1 MNNKT
6 NKNKGLGRG
15 LSSLIADVSGLAD
28 AETLSDSMLADRSG
42 YRSEPI
48 INIFP
53 NPEQPR
59 RTFSDEGLRELSKS
73 IQERG
78 IVQPLIVRKK
88 PNADGFEIVAGERRW
103 RAAQLAQLDA
113 LPVIVK
119 DFSDNEVLEIAII
132 ENIQREELNPI
143 EEARGYQQLMEKFG
157 RTQEQVSTALGKS
170 RSYVANLLRLL
181 NLPDEVIGYLVS
193 GQISAGHAKVLV
205 SSDKAIKISRL
216 IISDNLS
223 VRETEKLVRSL
234 NQSDNKSLN
243 KKSKKTVLKH
253 KDTDTKAIE
262 KELSAALGL
271 RVFIEH
277 SAGGENGSIIL
288 KYQTLEEFDQVR
300 DLLIGEK

>member
-28 AETLSDSMLADRSG
+28 TEMPSDSMVADRSG

-78 IVQPLIVRKK
+78 IVQPLIVRQKS
-88 PNADGFEIVAGERRW
+88 NGDGFEIVAGERRW

-205 SSDKAIKISRL
+205 SSNEATKFARL
-216 IISDNLS
+216 IIKNNLS
-223 VRETEKLVRSL
+223 VRETEKLVS
-234 NQSDNKSLN
+234 SA
-243 KKSKKTVLKH
+243 KKKNNDILFNEERINHKND
-253 KDTDTKAIE
+253 KDTDTKELEASLTASLGVKVSIFHNNE
-262 KELSAALGL
+262 KCDGKL
-271 RVFIEH
+271 
-277 SAGGENGSIIL
+277 II
-288 KYQTLEEFDQVR
+288 KYKSLDDLDKLCKLLEAPT
-300 DLLIGEK
+300 

>member
-1 MNNKT
+1 
-6 NKNKGLGRG
+6 
-15 LSSLIADVSGLAD
+15 
-28 AETLSDSMLADRSG
+28 
-42 YRSEPI
+42 
-48 INIFP
+48 
-53 NPEQPR
+53 
-59 RTFSDEGLRELSKS
+59 
-73 IQERG
+73 
-78 IVQPLIVRKK
+78 
-88 PNADGFEIVAGERRW
+88 
-103 RAAQLAQLDA
+103 
-113 LPVIVK
+113 VIVK

-205 SSDKAIKISRL
+205 SSDEAIKISRL

-234 NQSDNKSLN
+234 NQSDNKAFSQ
-243 KKSKKTVLKH
+243 KPKKTILKQ

-288 KYQTLEEFDQVR
+288 KYKTLEEFDRVR
-300 DLLIGEK
+300 DLLIGED